1 LLSEK
6 SESKKRGMIHV
17 TFAVVAVALIMS
29 PSYLADIMLKR
40 LKLPIA
46 AVAVISLALF
56 IIGVYLVVRLV
67 KD

>member
-1 LLSEK
+1 
-6 SESKKRGMIHV
+6 MIHV
-17 TFAVVAVALIMS
+17 ALAIVAAALIMS